1 MAFATH
7 PFENE
12 ELDGVFQSPFEVF
25 EFGDHALFFEG
36 VFYDEVEAEI
46 FIAGM
51 SDVFA

>member
-36 VFYDEVEAEI
+36 VFYDELRPRYSLR
-46 FIAGM
+46 G
-51 SDVFA
+51 